1 MLNRDQILNRQS
13 GRFET
18 VAVPEWGGDVRIKA
32 LCVRDRAIIE
42 TEFGRLGRLMRAD
55 DPAAVSGLFN
65 LQLTL
70 VALSVV
76 DAEGVAL
83 FTLDDVPE
91 LAKQEPDAVRII
103 SDAASALNGFA
114 TKAVE
119 DAAKN

>member
-1 MLNRDQILNRQS
+1 MLNRDQILNRQA

-18 VAVPEWGGDVRIKA
+18 VTVPEWGGDVRIKA
-32 LCVRDRAIIE
+32 FCVRDRAIIE

-55 DPAAVSGLFN
+55 DPAAVSGLFR
-65 LQLTL
+65 LQVTL

-76 DAEGVAL
+76 DESGEAL
-83 FTLDDVPE
+83 FTLDDLPE
-91 LAKQEPDAVRII
+91 LEKQEPDAIRII
-103 SDAASALNGFA
+103 ADAASALNGFA

>member
-1 MLNRDQILNRQS
+1 MLNRDQILNRQA
-13 GRFET
+13 GRFEV

-32 LCVRDRAIIE
+32 LNVRDRAIIE

-65 LQLTL
+65 LQLTMT
-70 VALSVV
+70 ALSVV
-76 DAEGVAL
+76 DEAGKAM
-83 FTLDDVPE
+83 FTLDDLSVLE
-91 LAKQEPDAVRII
+91 EQEPGAIQII
-103 SDAASALNGFA
+103 SNAASALNGFA